1 MKFDHPRRSAQAS
14 PRLQEG
20 QQAGQPVPSNWLQ
33 GGHYHFVDV
42 NQSKCCPPWDGL
54 WEGCWD
60 DRRSRP
66 RSVVPVPH
74 TEEDSDTGYC
84 CIGHTE
90 RLLDIHFIQWIGTG
104 ILSQILC
111 DVQVVLCVRSHQRP
125 TPQQTW
131 SAARDLATGSECNHA
146 APLHCA
152 PHALA
157 RASVNL
163 CLCVCLCKSVHTM
176 PLNAPIFLF
185 PKCV

>member
-20 QQAGQPVPSNWLQ
+20 QQAGFRGRTAGRAPVPSDWLQ
-33 GGHYHFVDV
+33 GEHYHFVDV
-42 NQSKCCPPWDGL
+42 NQSKCCPSWDGL

-60 DRRSRP
+60 DRRSSP
-66 RSVVPVPH
+66 RCVVPVSH
-74 TEEDSDTGYC
+74 IEEDSDTGYC

-90 RLLDIHFIQWIGTG
+90 RLLDTQFIQYIGTG

-111 DVQVVLCVRSHQRP
+111 DVQVALSVSE
-125 TPQQTW
+125 
-131 SAARDLATGSECNHA
+131 AARDQPRSKPGLQGGDLATGSKCNHA

-157 RASVNL
+157 RASVNCGKYL
-163 CLCVCLCKSVHTM
+163 CM
-176 PLNAPIFLF
+176 
-185 PKCV
+185 